1 MTIGRE
7 GGVPRAAGTIG
18 LALLVAGL
26 AGLATAQPLR
36 LEAGRPVER
45 PLASGESHSYVVT
58 ATRGQFFDLRVEQI
72 GIDVVL
78 ELSGPGDQGPIRVD
92 TPVGSAGE
100 ERACFVADR
109 GGEYTVHIG
118 AFDPEV
124 IPGRYRITLREVRPS
139 TSDEAVRL
147 RAQSLFLL
155 GQHGAGIP
163 DATTRREA
171 VERFQRA
178 AAAWR
183 AVGDR
188 RQEGLAI
195 YSVAIVQRNLGD
207 LRPAAASFRA
217 AAEAAHAGGDEQLR
231 GKALDGFG
239 YTLVMSGEHERAF
252 VILNQALELLRA
264 ARDRQGEADCLRHR
278 GEAFWRQ
285 GQYQK
290 ALDDYQPALSIAVE
304 LHDRGSQAW
313 AWNALGLAY
322 TSMGELDKALD
333 QFSRA
338 VPLARAMSDPISEAF
353 SRQNMGYAFWRLG
366 AYEKALESF
375 EAVLPSRRAAGEKQ
389 LVALL
394 IDDIGLV
401 HLSMGQAELARSN
414 FQEAL
419 AIWTAQ
425 GDERSRVLAFL
436 NLGLAEQR
444 LHRAE
449 QAMAWWAQARDLAS
463 RLGMRD
469 HQAAALGF
477 LARADADR
485 GDLDRARE
493 EIEAALV
500 LLERARGEI
509 QFSPLRASYS
519 ASKQDIYDTE
529 LDILLRLHERS
540 PGRGFDAEAFRASE
554 RGRAREM
561 TEAVLEAHADISE
574 DLPEDLRR
582 RETEIGERIRDLEK
596 GLAMPGAGG
605 SDYENR
611 LVEAEED
618 WSRLVAEMRRRTPL
632 YATLR
637 YPEPVSVRGAAALLD
652 AETALVSFSV
662 DARRGLVFVL
672 AGGQLIIRK
681 LSVSPD
687 DLAERVENYVGLVAR
702 EERGRRVRQELGE
715 RLYGDL
721 IAPWRDRL
729 PPGIRHLILLPDG
742 VLDSLPFEALER
754 PGPPP
759 RRLIDDFVVSYA
771 PSATVLALLEELSR
785 RGESRRGPAEIL
797 VLADPGTPRNALP
810 SPSGLGEEPFDLSPL
825 PFAAAEG
832 RVVARFGAP
841 GSQLRLGEDAAA
853 SREAQRA
860 FSSFRVLHF
869 ATHGLLSRRVPSRS
883 ALLLSAGRGEN
894 RLLTAREIHR
904 LRLKSDMV
912 VLSACQTARGRIL
925 AGEGVESLARA
936 FFHAGASSVVA
947 SLWDVSDR
955 RTTGLME
962 SFYEHLARGETKAV
976 ALRSAK
982 LDLLRREP
990 GLAPR
995 YWAPFVLLGDPGGTI
1010 PLVRARAVSGWTVAG
1025 VLGVML
1031 VPAAFWTVRR
1041 RRLRAPA

>member
-1 MTIGRE
+1 MKIGRE
-7 GGVPRAAGTIG
+7 DGLHRAAGAVG
-18 LALLVAGL
+18 FCLLVAGF
-26 AGLATAQPLR
+26 ADRAIAQPVR
-36 LEAGRPVER
+36 LERGRPVER
-45 PLASGESHSYVVT
+45 ALAGGESHDYVV
-58 ATRGQFFDLRVEQI
+58 AAARGQFVDLRVDQL

-78 ELSGPGDQGPIRVD
+78 EISGPDDQKPTRVD

-109 GGEYTVHIG
+109 EGEYTVHIG

-139 TSDEAVRL
+139 TSDDALRL

-155 GQHGAGIP
+155 GQQGAGIP
-163 DATTRREA
+163 DATTRRQA
-171 VERFQRA
+171 AERFQRA
-178 AAAWR
+178 AAVWR
-183 AVGDR
+183 AVGDH

-195 YSVAIVQRNLGD
+195 YSLAVVQRNLGD

-239 YTLVMSGEHERAF
+239 YTLVLSGEHQRALA
-252 VILNQALELLRA
+252 ILNQALELLRA
-264 ARDRQGEADCLRHR
+264 ERDRQGEADCLRHR

-322 TSMGELDKALD
+322 ASMGELDKALD

-338 VPLARAMSDPISEAF
+338 VPLARAMSDHISEAF
-353 SRQNMGYAFWRLG
+353 SRQNMGYAFWKLG

-394 IDDIGLV
+394 LDDIGLV

-444 LHRAE
+444 LGHPE
-449 QAMAWWAQARDLAS
+449 QATAWWTEARDLAS

-485 GDLDRARE
+485 DDLDKARE

-519 ASKQDIYDTE
+519 ASKQDIYGTE
-529 LDILLRLHERS
+529 LDVLLRLHERS
-540 PGRGFDAEAFRASE
+540 PGRGFDAEAFQASE

-561 TEAVLEAHADISE
+561 TEAVLEAHADLSE

-596 GLAMPGAGG
+596 GLAASGAGG
-605 SDYENR
+605 SDRESR

-637 YPEPVSVRGAAALLD
+637 YPEPVSLQRAAALLD
-652 AETALVSFSV
+652 PETALVSFSV

-672 AGGQLIIRK
+672 AGGQLTIRK
-681 LSVSPD
+681 LSVTPD
-687 DLAERVENYVGLVAR
+687 DLAERVENYVGLVAGG
-702 EERGRRVRQELGE
+702 ERGRIWQELAE

-729 PPGIRHLILLPDG
+729 PPGVRRLILLPDG

-754 PGPPP
+754 PGSPP

-771 PSATVLALLEELSR
+771 PSATVLALLKELSR
-785 RGESRRGPAEIL
+785 RGGSRRGPAEIL
-797 VLADPGTPRNALP
+797 VLADPGAPRGALP
-810 SPSGLGEEPFDLSPL
+810 SQSGLGEEPFDLSPL

-841 GSQLRLGEDAAA
+841 GSELRLGA
-853 SREAQRA
+853 SAGESGERRA
-860 FSSFRVLHF
+860 LSSFRVIHF

-883 ALLLSAGRGEN
+883 ALLLSARGGEN

-904 LRLKSDMV
+904 LRLQSDMV

-955 RTTGLME
+955 RTADLME
-962 SFYEHLARGETKAV
+962 SFYGHLARGETKAG

-1010 PLVRARAVSGWTVAG
+1010 PLVRSPAVSGWTIAG

-1031 VPAAFWTVRR
+1031 VPAAVWTVRR
-1041 RRLRAPA
+1041 RRVRAPQ